1 MLENN
6 KLIELY
12 SHRISGWKGPTRIIG
27 YNSILITWLSK
38 LNSRIKAS
46 FRYSLTS
53 ERFGAVGR
61 LFQGP
66 AIFSV
71 KNLFLNFPWSSF
83 IPLSCV
89 LLLVTRERRSAPP
102 LLCLPWGRCT
112 LLSSP
117 PSAFSPPSWTS
128 QLTSDTQVL
137 PLRLLPSWSLFW
149 THSNNLRSFFYWDT
163 QNCR

>member
-12 SHRISGWKGPTRIIG
+12 SHRILGWKGPTRIIG

-117 PSAFSPPSWTS
+117 PLSLLSSKLNKPIDLRYSSLALETS
-128 QLTSDTQVL
+128 TILITLLDTL
-137 PLRLLPSWSLFW
+137 
-149 THSNNLRSFFYWDT
+149 
-163 QNCR
+163 